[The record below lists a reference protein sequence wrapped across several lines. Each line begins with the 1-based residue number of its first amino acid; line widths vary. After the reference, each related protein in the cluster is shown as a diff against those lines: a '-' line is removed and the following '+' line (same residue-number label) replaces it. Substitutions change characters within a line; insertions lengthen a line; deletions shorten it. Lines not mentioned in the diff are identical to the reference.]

1 MCHVG
6 VGRRL
11 LPAMRDGMVNLETP
25 GLKGCGRYERLELGV
40 ETGTSVYVL
49 FFFCRKLLRLLMG
62 KAIDNGSPLDR
73 ELAYP
78 YRYGDSMGA
87 K

>member
-1 MCHVG
+1 MLD
-6 VGRRL
+6 R
-11 LPAMRDGMVNLETP
+11 MVNLETP

-40 ETGTSVYVL
+40 ETGTSFRF
-49 FFFCRKLLRLLMG
+49 FFFCRKLLHLLMG
-62 KAIDNGSPLDR
+62 KAIDKGSPLDR